1 MDATRNNNN
10 ENNNNDFNS
19 NNSNNH
25 TEPFVSDD
33 PGIVTEIQ
41 RMHASIVEF
50 ITQDFFRVLSY
61 FPDDLF

>member
-1 MDATRNNNN
+1 MFVPLFDVLKEQKKKKDTEIDATRNNNN
-10 ENNNNDFNS
+10 ENSNNDS

-41 RMHASIVEF
+41 RMHA
-50 ITQDFFRVLSY
+50 
-61 FPDDLF
+61 